1 MKTIRF
7 KYDPMNPH
15 DSLESFKNL
24 LCCMRNPVF
33 DSARLIYDSTSG
45 NSNPEFPLVFRSD
58 STNQEIKIAGVSC
71 GPRTNISDEHIHP
84 YTSSATL
91 EFLKAANFKVG
102 EAITNMILF
111 EPKLNVTI
119 WNNIE

>member
-1 MKTIRF
+1 MKTICF
-7 KYDPMNPH
+7 TYDPTNPH
-15 DSLESFKNL
+15 GSLENFKNL
-24 LCCMRNPVF
+24 LCCMNNPIF
-33 DSARLIYDSTSG
+33 DSARLIYDSTGS
-45 NSNPEFPLVFRSD
+45 SNPEYPLVFRANSSD
-58 STNQEIKIAGVSC
+58 QEVKVAGVSC
-71 GPRTNISDEHIHP
+71 GPRTDISNEHIHP
-84 YTSSATL
+84 YTASATL